1 MRIALISDVH
11 ANHVALEAV
20 LAHLGRTP
28 VDHLVCLGDVAT
40 LGPEPG
46 RVLETLA
53 ARGARCVRGNHD
65 TFLVEP
71 ETLAAYTSAP
81 TIVDT
86 IAWCR
91 DRLSAAELA
100 QIQAF
105 PPHLALPLGD
115 GTTLLACH
123 GSPRSAT
130 DDLLAT
136 TPGEGVD
143 AMLAGVETA
152 VVACGH
158 THLQLL
164 RQHRGRLLVNPGSVG
179 LPFAEFTGGR
189 TPTLLP
195 HAEYA
200 VVETAAGGVSVS
212 LHRVPVDR
220 AAQRAALAGFDAPL
234 RGFLADAWR

>member
-1 MRIALISDVH
+1 MRIALISDLH

-20 LAHLGRTP
+20 LAHLGRAP
-28 VDHLVCLGDVAT
+28 VDQVLCLGDVAT

-53 ARGARCVRGNHD
+53 SLGARCVRGNHD

-71 ETLAAYTSAP
+71 ETLPAYTSAP
-81 TIVDT
+81 VIVDT

-91 DRLSAAELA
+91 DRLTPAQLA
-100 QIQAF
+100 QIRAF
-105 PPHLALPLGD
+105 APRLEVPLGD
-115 GTTLLACH
+115 GTTLLGCH

-143 AMLAGVETA
+143 AMLAGVEAA
-152 VVACGH
+152 VIACGH

-164 RQHRGRLLVNPGSVG
+164 RQHGGRLLVNPGSVG
-179 LPFAEFTGGR
+179 MPFREFTGGR
-189 TPTLLP
+189 TPVLLP

-200 VVETAAGGVSVS
+200 VVEADAGAVSVS

-220 AAQRAALAGFDAPL
+220 AAERVALTGFDAPL
-234 RGFLADAWR
+234 RGFLTDAWS